1 MAEESNK
8 SNIKQEY
15 NAAAKGLNLDN
26 SQNNIDKGILT
37 YALNAAMEN
46 FDANSFQYQN
56 EPGNKYC
63 FDFPEGFKLLGKY
76 FIPEK
81 QKIIFWLKNDET
93 GESEFGYMVNND
105 CVYRTLIN
113 ADCLNFDINRPI
125 LSGAHRILDNGDVE
139 IYWADNNG
147 RRFLNIDDIP
157 YLPLS
162 TSESCDPEDSS
173 QLDCN
178 AILLQPDLSIPVV
191 TATDVISGGE
201 ITSGTYQFTVQ
212 YGDADGNPYTAYYNV
227 TNPMPIS
234 DIETATVNF
243 DIPVGKSIV
252 VDIKNLDPNG
262 TYEYFNL
269 AVVKTIN
276 NISTPELVGTYFID
290 DTSKQIIYTGQNQT
304 NIQLSINDIFEK
316 FAFYEG
322 ADYVTAVQ
330 DILVWKGMKPTRRL
344 SYQKIANQITLK
356 WQTWR
361 LPPSDNGYANE
372 VNAGNLRSYLRDEIY
387 AFEVVWLLNNG
398 KETDAFHIPGRAK
411 TGQEISKPLI
421 EITNP
426 DYIGDGKTSSE
437 YWEVYNTAT
446 IDGFDSNYDPND
458 EDYKGPYQ
466 IGDFAYWESTEEY
479 PCDESV
485 WGDLAG
491 EKIRHHKFP
500 DAEIS
505 PIIESTEVGSFPL
518 MEDVAIFPIG
528 VKIDSEQIERLIRNS
543 DLSEADKNQI
553 VGYKITRADRGV
565 NKSIIAKGML
575 RNINKYTRE
584 EQDFYYPNYPYNDVR
599 QDPFINASNNAWSA
613 LCEEYTIEVNNLPE
627 QGDGKYVELEYINCN
642 NNKKDTKKYTQIG
655 TYTICSITRPRW
667 ISIGTYDLSTNPN
680 KFNEFF
686 GNANADPNV
695 WPLLVPQP
703 SPNADANLYPSN
715 YDVYRI
721 NWKNFNLGSAGARNG
736 WDDII
741 ENQQKTI
748 WLQYEENVIVRV
760 PVGLVPFCSDSSCF
774 RDGSGNQ
781 KMNTPVLIEEV
792 RVETCGDAVP
802 LTPISENEELLSR
815 QVFNSPET
823 SFGQPFLGS
832 ILTLETVMYG
842 GGKAHFVEVKDNARY
857 RLITKE
863 AQEDALA
870 TAERVASLT
879 QTFNLEAMF
888 AVYNA
893 QLTIFRNEITK
904 RNFARSFN
912 SIASY
917 NYSAP
922 VPKDLGIKNRN
933 LDIKRYLIPEVLN
946 VGEDDININNFQRET
961 SVYLRA
967 TETIP
972 LPDNILETQH
982 GVNIKD
988 ESRFTISEASLCS
1001 TPEKEKDISVVSY
1014 YGSLKNR
1021 FVNQYGQIYSYESI
1035 DTGFV
1040 KVFSDTTLNDDVVW
1054 GGDTF
1059 IGRFAYKT
1067 KLPFFLDNRVNFPD
1081 DSDIFYDEIGN
1092 IGYPTYWHTARSV
1105 LETWQGS
1112 NLDLRLDNFIS
1123 YKARNF
1129 DCPNSQELSSEDA
1142 NPDTNPDRT
1151 FYDGYFYMFAYGVPS
1166 FYCESSYNLD
1176 LRTAFNN
1183 REGDFWPH
1191 VSSGIPDDWVQ
1202 QTNVPIVQDN
1212 TYNYNV
1218 TFSKQNKE
1226 SVITNLPANWDA
1238 DNEVESYPFRAV
1250 YSDKQI
1256 SNVNNRLNNWLIYR
1270 PLSYFDFPQ
1279 NYGMLTA
1286 LDSLQN
1292 AAILARFENKSLLY
1306 NSLVT
1311 IDTSNPQAA
1320 FVGNPNLFANQPI
1333 DFADTDQGYMGS
1345 QNKMILKTP
1354 YGAVSIDAKRGHV
1367 FLING
1372 QQAQDLSQ
1380 FGSGMHRWFTAHLP
1394 FEITKYFPGVDTD
1407 NHFKGVGLHGV
1418 FDSNFERVI
1427 LTKLDYVPL
1436 DDSIWFEDNKFYIVE
1451 NGLNKE
1457 IFLIDS
1463 DYFCNVSWTI
1473 SFNFNSKSWISFHS
1487 YVPNWYVGE
1496 NNFFYSGLNYCPNDF
1511 DALVGVLDT
1520 VIPSTTTTTTL
1531 PLTTTT
1537 STTVPLVVVDCNF
1550 DVTAE
1555 AVDCLLEGNGIFVNG
1570 PVLNPCKRP
1579 SNLISDNIYTGYVID
1594 DVTSYDSTPTS
1605 NSACTGLGYF
1615 FVADSLPNIS
1625 MLNISIQI
1633 DVYEIGGT
1641 VYLENGT
1648 TDCSHPQNGWYYSQE
1663 TAENGKFVFRIDDGN
1678 IVEIFTCGTVVDPTT
1693 TTTTTTVLTPTISL
1707 CITGQYTDPDP
1718 LHPLGGTF
1726 QYIDENGDLQ
1736 TLTGIFDTNF
1746 IFVTYSEV
1754 LSSTGVAL
1762 CSDGFT
1768 TTTTTTVAPSTTT
1781 TTTTV

>member
-8 SNIKQEY
+8 GNIKQEY
-15 NAAAKGLNLDN
+15 NVAAKGLNLDN
-26 SQNNIDKGILT
+26 SQNNIDKGILS

-56 EPGNKYC
+56 EPGNEYC
-63 FDFPEGFKLLGKY
+63 FDFPEGFQLLGKY

-93 GESEFGYMVNND
+93 GESELGYMVNND
-105 CVYRTLIN
+105 CVYRKLVN

-147 RRFLNIDDIP
+147 RRFLNINKIP

-162 TSESCDPEDSS
+162 TSEPCDPKDSTR
-173 QLDCN
+173 LDCN
-178 AILLQPDLSIPVV
+178 AILLQPDLSIPLIEAV
-191 TATDVISGGE
+191 DVISGGE

-227 TNPMPIS
+227 TNPMPIA
-234 DIETATVNF
+234 DVETATVNF

-269 AVVKTIN
+269 TVIKTIN

-290 DTSKQIIYTGQNQT
+290 DTSKQIIYTGQNKT
-304 NIQLSINDIFEK
+304 NIQLSIDDIFEK

-361 LPPSDNGYANE
+361 LPPSDEGYANE
-372 VNAGNLRSYLRDEIY
+372 VNAGNLRSYLRDEVY
-387 AFEVVWLLNNG
+387 AFEVVFLLNNG
-398 KETDAFHIPGRAK
+398 KETDAFHIPGRIKSA
-411 TGQEISKPLI
+411 QEVSKPLI
-421 EITNP
+421 QVTNP
-426 DYIGDGKTSSE
+426 DYIGDGKNPSE

-446 IDGFDSNYDPND
+446 VEGFNSEYDPNN

-466 IGDFAYWESTEEY
+466 RGEFAYWESTEEY
-479 PCDESV
+479 PCDEDI

-491 EKIRHHKFP
+491 QKIRHHKFP
-500 DAEIS
+500 DCRIS
-505 PIIESTEVGSFPL
+505 PIIENPELSNEGNPI
-518 MEDVAIFPIG
+518 MKDVAIFPIG
-528 VKIDSEQIERLIRNS
+528 VKIDSDQIKRLIEQ
-543 DLSEADKNQI
+543 SELTQAEKDQI

-575 RNINKYTRE
+575 RNVNKYTRE
-584 EQDFYYPNYPYNDVR
+584 EQDFFYPNYPYNDVR
-599 QDPFINASNNAWSA
+599 QDPFINSSNNAWSA
-613 LCEEYTIEVNNLPE
+613 LCEEYTIEVNNLPLQPNGE
-627 QGDGKYVELEYINCN
+627 NYVEIEYIDCN
-642 NNKKDTKKYTQIG
+642 NNKKTTRKIREIGKTTQ
-655 TYTICSITRPRW
+655 CSITRPRW
-667 ISIGTYDLSTNPN
+667 ISIGNYDISTNPTI
-680 KFNEFF
+680 FFEFL
-686 GNANADPNV
+686 GNQVAQDWRSV
-695 WPLLVPQP
+695 VPQP
-703 SPNADANLYPSN
+703 SQSADANLYPSN

-741 ENQQKTI
+741 QNEQKSI

-760 PVGLVPFCSDSSCF
+760 PVGLLPFCSDNSCF
-774 RDGSGNQ
+774 RSGSGNQ
-781 KMNTPVLIEEV
+781 KMNTPVLVEEV
-792 RVETCGDAVP
+792 RVETCRDATP

-815 QVFNSPET
+815 QIFNSPET
-823 SFGQPFLGS
+823 SFGQPFLGN
-832 ILTLETVMYG
+832 ILSLETVMYG
-842 GGKAHFVEVKDNARY
+842 GGKAHFVEVKDNAKY

-879 QTFNLEAMF
+879 QAFNLEAMF

-904 RNFARSFN
+904 RNFAKSFN

-917 NYSAP
+917 NYAEP
-922 VPKDLGIKNRN
+922 VPKELGIKNRN

-972 LPDNILETQH
+972 LPDNVLETQH
-982 GVNIKD
+982 SVNIKD
-988 ESRFTISEASLCS
+988 KSRFTISEIDNCS
-1001 TPEKEKDISVVSY
+1001 TPEKEEDISVVSY
-1014 YGSLKNR
+1014 YGALKNR
-1021 FVNQYGQIYSYESI
+1021 FINQYGQIYSYESI

-1040 KVFSDTTLNDDVVW
+1040 KVFNDNITNNDVIW
-1054 GGDTF
+1054 GGDTY
-1059 IGRFAYKT
+1059 IGKFAYKT

-1092 IGYPTYWHTARSV
+1092 IGYPAYWHSARSI

-1112 NLDLRLDNFIS
+1112 NLDLRLDNFLS

-1129 DCPNSQELSSEDA
+1129 DCPNNQELNPENA

-1202 QTNVPIVQDN
+1202 ETNVPIVQDN

-1226 SVITNLPANWDA
+1226 SVITNLPANWNE
-1238 DNEVESYPFRAV
+1238 DNEIESYPFRAV

-1279 NYGMLTA
+1279 NYGNLTA

-1333 DFADTDQGYMGS
+1333 DYGDTDQGYMGS
-1345 QNKMILKTP
+1345 QNKMLLKTP
-1354 YGAVSIDAKRGHV
+1354 YGALSIDAKRGHV

-1372 QQAQDLSQ
+1372 KQAQDLSQ

-1407 NHFKGVGLHGV
+1407 NHFKDVGLHGV

-1427 LTKLDYVPL
+1427 ITKLDYIPL
-1436 DDSIWFEDNKFYIVE
+1436 DDRIEFKNNKYYITE
-1451 NGLNKE
+1451 NEIEKE

-1520 VIPSTTTTTTL
+1520 TIPSTTTTTTL

-1537 STTVPLVVVDCNF
+1537 STTIPVIPVDCTF

-1555 AVDCLLEGNGIFVNG
+1555 SVDCLLSGEAVFVGNPPP
-1570 PVLNPCKRP
+1570 PVCTRP
-1579 SNLISDNIYTGYVID
+1579 SNLISNVMYSGYNYQTVDYDTTGSSTDACQGLSYYLAQSSIPDLTITILPVQGLTFTVGDVIY
-1594 DVTSYDSTPTS
+1594 
-1605 NSACTGLGYF
+1605 
-1615 FVADSLPNIS
+1615 
-1625 MLNISIQI
+1625 LN
-1633 DVYEIGGT
+1633 
-1641 VYLENGT
+1641 NGT
-1648 TDCSHPQNGWYYSQE
+1648 DDCSYPSDGWYYSDE
-1663 TAENGKFVFRIDDGN
+1663 TANTDQSIFRIENGI
-1678 IVEIFTCGTVVDPTT
+1678 IVETFICGTVVNPTTTTTTSSTTIPPATSVCITGIYSNPDPLNPLGGVIEYIDENGDPQTLTGVYDNDSITITYIEVLSSSGIVLCDSEVTT
-1693 TTTTTTVLTPTISL
+1693 TTTTTTV
-1707 CITGQYTDPDP
+1707 
-1718 LHPLGGTF
+1718 
-1726 QYIDENGDLQ
+1726 
-1736 TLTGIFDTNF
+1736 
-1746 IFVTYSEV
+1746 
-1754 LSSTGVAL
+1754 
-1762 CSDGFT
+1762 
-1768 TTTTTTVAPSTTT
+1768 
-1781 TTTTV
+1781 